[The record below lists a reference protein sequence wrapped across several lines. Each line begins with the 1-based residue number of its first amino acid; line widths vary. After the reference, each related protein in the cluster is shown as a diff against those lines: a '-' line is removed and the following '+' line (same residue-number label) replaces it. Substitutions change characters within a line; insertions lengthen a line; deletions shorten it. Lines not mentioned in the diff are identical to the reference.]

1 MFSAFF
7 TASDIILRKV
17 SSYFFCAGFP
27 YRKQTKIFVL
37 DCHAKMMLSGCCG
50 SEASDMS
57 VTVEQAE
64 VEPCSEN
71 VTWQ

>member
-7 TASDIILRKV
+7 MASDIILRKV
-17 SSYFFCAGFP
+17 SGYFFCAGFL
-27 YRKQTKIFVL
+27 YRKQTKPCVL

-50 SEASDMS
+50 SETSDMS
-57 VTVEQAE
+57 VTVEQAD

-71 VTWQ
+71 ITWP